1 LKKKKLARG
10 FTKIIDY
17 KQELIRDT
25 SQGIEQES
33 EKKNPVNGNGDLIDQ
48 TIKEEESQ
56 EERKIDNFVN
66 IQVIGIGG
74 SGNNAI
80 EEMATHRI
88 NGLKLVALN
97 TDLQALSLSQ
107 ASQKVQIG
115 KLTTRGLGAGG
126 DPEIGKKAAEEDK
139 NLISK
144 VLEDADIVFIT
155 AGMGGGTGS
164 GAAPVVAEIAKRE
177 GALTIGVVT
186 RPFSFEGKKR
196 MTQAEQGIEELK
208 KQVDALITISND
220 RLLSMISKD
229 TSVKEAFE
237 ITDRVLRQSVQA
249 IADLITIPGL
259 INLDL
264 ADVRAVI
271 KDAGLALVGIGVGR
285 GNNKATSAAE
295 AAISSPLLEVSI
307 KGSRSLLVNVTGG
320 LDMSLYEINEIV
332 DLVSKSAG
340 SEANIVFG
348 AIISEKMQDEIRVTV
363 IATKCEKYL
372 ENDQQSNINILR
384 EKTEEKK
391 KIEDEIK
398 ERKISHY
405 ISNDDFKADRP
416 KEDFSRNKD
425 LSNEQKSDVAEGDL
439 TKKYKNKEDLDI
451 PTFLRRRNKRY

>member
-25 SQGIEQES
+25 SQSIKKEQEDP
-33 EKKNPVNGNGDLIDQ
+33 NLINGNGNLVERNDNIR
-48 TIKEEESQ
+48 KEVPIESQ
-56 EERKIDNFVN
+56 EIEQFVN
-66 IQVIGIGG
+66 IKVIGIGG

-80 EEMATHRI
+80 EEMANHPI
-88 NGLKLVALN
+88 NGLKLIALN

-126 DPEIGKKAAEEDK
+126 DPEVGKKAAEEDR
-139 NLISK
+139 NMISK

-186 RPFSFEGKKR
+186 RPFTFEGRKR
-196 MTQAEQGIEELK
+196 IVQAEQGIEELK

-271 KDAGLALVGIGVGR
+271 KNAGFALVGIGLGR
-285 GNNKATSAAE
+285 GNNKATTAAE

-307 KGSRSLLVNVTGG
+307 KGSSSLLVNVTGG

-332 DLVSKSAG
+332 DLVSKAAG

-348 AIISEKMQDEIRVTV
+348 AIISENMKDEIRVTV
-363 IATKCEKYL
+363 IATKCEKYME
-372 ENDQQSNINILR
+372 ENQKNIETIQ
-384 EKTEEKK
+384 E
-391 KIEDEIK
+391 KIEIKKEDNDKKEIK
-398 ERKISHY
+398 KEKNDIFSLNDNDKKDGPPRSPNTVYEKPADT
-405 ISNDDFKADRP
+405 DDFDI
-416 KEDFSRNKD
+416 
-425 LSNEQKSDVAEGDL
+425 
-439 TKKYKNKEDLDI
+439 TTKYKDKEDLDI
-451 PTFLRRRNKRY
+451 PTFLRKRSKRF

>member
-1 LKKKKLARG
+1 MKKKKLARG

-25 SQGIEQES
+25 SQSIKKEQEDP
-33 EKKNPVNGNGDLIDQ
+33 NLINGNGNLVERNDNIR
-48 TIKEEESQ
+48 KEVPIESQ
-56 EERKIDNFVN
+56 EIEQFVN
-66 IQVIGIGG
+66 IKVIGIGG

-80 EEMATHRI
+80 EEMANHPI
-88 NGLKLVALN
+88 NGLKLIALN

-126 DPEIGKKAAEEDK
+126 DPEVGKKAAEEDR
-139 NLISK
+139 NMISK

-186 RPFSFEGKKR
+186 RPFTFEGRKR
-196 MTQAEQGIEELK
+196 IVQAEQGIEELK

-271 KDAGLALVGIGVGR
+271 KNAGFALVGIGLGR
-285 GNNKATSAAE
+285 GNNKATTAAE

-307 KGSRSLLVNVTGG
+307 KGSSSLLVNVTGG

-332 DLVSKSAG
+332 DLVSKAAG

-348 AIISEKMQDEIRVTV
+348 AIISENMKDEIRVTV
-363 IATKCEKYL
+363 IATKCEKYME
-372 ENDQQSNINILR
+372 ENQKNIETIQ
-384 EKTEEKK
+384 E
-391 KIEDEIK
+391 KIEIKKEDNDKKEIK
-398 ERKISHY
+398 KEKNDIFSLNNNDKKDGPPRS
-405 ISNDDFKADRP
+405 SNTVYEKPADTDDFDI
-416 KEDFSRNKD
+416 
-425 LSNEQKSDVAEGDL
+425 
-439 TKKYKNKEDLDI
+439 TTKYKDKEDLDI
-451 PTFLRRRNKRY
+451 PTFLRKRSKRF

>member
-1 LKKKKLARG
+1 ML
-10 FTKIIDY
+10 
-17 KQELIRDT
+17 E
-25 SQGIEQES
+25 
-33 EKKNPVNGNGDLIDQ
+33 
-48 TIKEEESQ
+48 KEEKI
-56 EERKIDNFVN
+56 EEFVN
-66 IQVIGIGG
+66 IKVIGIGG
-74 SGNNAI
+74 SGNNAV
-80 EEMATHRI
+80 EEMANHRI
-88 NGLKLVALN
+88 NGLKLIALN

-107 ASQKVQIG
+107 ATQKIQIG

-126 DPEIGKKAAEEDK
+126 DPEIGKKAAEEDR
-139 NLISK
+139 NMISK

-186 RPFSFEGKKR
+186 RPFTFEGRKR
-196 MTQAEQGIEELK
+196 IVQAEKGIEELK

-271 KDAGLALVGIGVGR
+271 KDAGFALVGIGVGR
-285 GNNKATSAAE
+285 GNNKGSTAAE

-307 KGSRSLLVNVTGG
+307 KGSNSLLVNVTGG
-320 LDMSLYEINEIV
+320 LDMSLYEINQIV
-332 DLVSKSAG
+332 DIVSKAAG
-340 SEANIVFG
+340 NEANIVFG

-363 IATKCEKYL
+363 IATKCEKNMS
-372 ENDQQSNINILR
+372 EQQYKVETINEKVEKEEIKKEFEKEAIESLLDNKKDIPNKDKNLNN
-384 EKTEEKK
+384 EKTTET
-391 KIEDEIK
+391 DEYEI
-398 ERKISHY
+398 
-405 ISNDDFKADRP
+405 
-416 KEDFSRNKD
+416 
-425 LSNEQKSDVAEGDL
+425 
-439 TKKYKNKEDLDI
+439 TKKYKDKEDLDI
-451 PTFLRRRNKRY
+451 PTFLRKRNKRF

>member
-1 LKKKKLARG
+1 MKKKKLARG

-25 SQGIEQES
+25 SQGLDREQE
-33 EKKNPVNGNGDLIDQ
+33 EKNLSNGNGNLVDRNDDIQEEILE
-48 TIKEEESQ
+48 KEEKI
-56 EERKIDNFVN
+56 EEFVN
-66 IQVIGIGG
+66 IKVIGIGG
-74 SGNNAI
+74 SGNNAV
-80 EEMATHRI
+80 EEMANHRI
-88 NGLKLVALN
+88 NGLKLIALN

-107 ASQKVQIG
+107 ATQKIQIG

-126 DPEIGKKAAEEDK
+126 DPEIGKKAAEEDR
-139 NLISK
+139 NMISK

-186 RPFSFEGKKR
+186 RPFTFEGRKR
-196 MTQAEQGIEELK
+196 IVQAEKGIEELK

-271 KDAGLALVGIGVGR
+271 KDAGFALVGIGVGR
-285 GNNKATSAAE
+285 GNNKGSTAAE

-307 KGSRSLLVNVTGG
+307 KGSNSLLVNVTGG
-320 LDMSLYEINEIV
+320 LDMSLYEINQIV
-332 DLVSKSAG
+332 DIVSKAAG
-340 SEANIVFG
+340 NEANIVFG

-363 IATKCEKYL
+363 IATKCEKNMS
-372 ENDQQSNINILR
+372 EQQYKVETINEKVEKEEIKKEYEKEAIESLLDNKKDIPNKDKNLNN
-384 EKTEEKK
+384 EKTTET
-391 KIEDEIK
+391 DEYEI
-398 ERKISHY
+398 
-405 ISNDDFKADRP
+405 
-416 KEDFSRNKD
+416 
-425 LSNEQKSDVAEGDL
+425 
-439 TKKYKNKEDLDI
+439 TKKYKDKEDLDI
-451 PTFLRRRNKRY
+451 PTFLRKRNKRF

>member
-1 LKKKKLARG
+1 MKKKKLARG
-10 FTKIIDY
+10 FTKIMDY

-25 SQGIEQES
+25 SRDLTKEREMQ
-33 EKKNPVNGNGDLIDQ
+33 NPINGNGDLIERD
-48 TIKEEESQ
+48 IKEEVPT
-56 EERKIDNFVN
+56 EEPRVENFVN
-66 IQVIGIGG
+66 IKVIGIGG

-80 EEMATHRI
+80 EEMANHRI
-88 NGLKLVALN
+88 NGLRLIAIN

-126 DPEIGKKAAEEDK
+126 DPDIGKKAAEEDR
-139 NLISK
+139 NTISK

-164 GAAPVVAEIAKRE
+164 GAAPIIAEIAKRE

-186 RPFSFEGKKR
+186 RPFGFEGRKR
-196 MTQAEQGIEELK
+196 MVQAEQGIEELK

-220 RLLSMISKD
+220 RLLGMISKD

-237 ITDRVLRQSVQA
+237 ITDLVLRQSVQA

-271 KDAGLALVGIGVGR
+271 KNAGLALVGIGVGR
-285 GNNKATSAAE
+285 GNNKGTTAAE

-320 LDMSLYEINEIV
+320 MDMSLYEINEIV
-332 DLVSKSAG
+332 DLVSKAAG

-348 AIISEKMQDEIRVTV
+348 AIISENMQDEIRVTV
-363 IATKCEKYL
+363 IATKCEDAIDETDYPEKIVPVQEKIASEEETKKEKIPQVSL
-372 ENDQQSNINILR
+372 ENTPEPVPKETVRRNENPR
-384 EKTEEKK
+384 EEKGTDL
-391 KIEDEIK
+391 EDLGITK
-398 ERKISHY
+398 RY
-405 ISNDDFKADRP
+405 
-416 KEDFSRNKD
+416 KD
-425 LSNEQKSDVAEGDL
+425 
-439 TKKYKNKEDLDI
+439 KEDLDI
-451 PTFLRRRNKRY
+451 PTFLRRGKNRRFP

>member
-1 LKKKKLARG
+1 MKKKKLARG

-25 SQGIEQES
+25 SQGLDREQE
-33 EKKNPVNGNGDLIDQ
+33 EKNLSNGNGNLVDRNDDIQEEILE
-48 TIKEEESQ
+48 KEEKI
-56 EERKIDNFVN
+56 EEFVN
-66 IQVIGIGG
+66 IKVIGIGG
-74 SGNNAI
+74 SGNNAV
-80 EEMATHRI
+80 EEMANHRI
-88 NGLKLVALN
+88 NGLKLIALN

-107 ASQKVQIG
+107 ATQKIQIG

-126 DPEIGKKAAEEDK
+126 DPEIGKKAAEEDR
-139 NLISK
+139 NMISK

-186 RPFSFEGKKR
+186 RPFTFEGRKR
-196 MTQAEQGIEELK
+196 IVQAEKGIEELK

-271 KDAGLALVGIGVGR
+271 KDAGFALVGIGVGR
-285 GNNKATSAAE
+285 GNNKGSTAAE

-307 KGSRSLLVNVTGG
+307 KGSNSLLVNVTGG
-320 LDMSLYEINEIV
+320 LDMSLYEINQIV
-332 DLVSKSAG
+332 DIVSKAAG
-340 SEANIVFG
+340 NEANIVFG

-363 IATKCEKYL
+363 IATKCEKNMN
-372 ENDQQSNINILR
+372 EQQYKVETINEKVEKEEIKKEFEKEAIESLLDNKKDIPNKDKNLNN
-384 EKTEEKK
+384 EKTTET
-391 KIEDEIK
+391 DEYEI
-398 ERKISHY
+398 
-405 ISNDDFKADRP
+405 
-416 KEDFSRNKD
+416 
-425 LSNEQKSDVAEGDL
+425 
-439 TKKYKNKEDLDI
+439 TKKYKDKEDLDI
-451 PTFLRRRNKRY
+451 PTFLRKRNKRF

>member
-1 LKKKKLARG
+1 MKKKKLARG
-10 FTKIIDY
+10 FTKIMDY

-25 SQGIEQES
+25 SQGLKREQE
-33 EKKNPVNGNGDLIDQ
+33 KQNPINGNGDLVDRSNIREEVP
-48 TIKEEESQ
+48 KEEQ
-56 EERKIDNFVN
+56 KIEEFVS
-66 IQVIGIGG
+66 IKVIGIGG

-80 EEMATHRI
+80 EEMANNRI
-88 NGLKLVALN
+88 NGLRLIALN

-126 DPEIGKKAAEEDK
+126 DPEIGKKAAEEDR
-139 NLISK
+139 NMISK

-186 RPFSFEGKKR
+186 RPFSFEGRKR
-196 MTQAEQGIEELK
+196 MFQAEQGIEELK

-229 TSVKEAFE
+229 TSVKDAFE

-271 KDAGLALVGIGVGR
+271 RDAGLALVGIGVGR
-285 GNNKATSAAE
+285 GNNKGTTAAE

-307 KGSRSLLVNVTGG
+307 KGSNSLLVNVTGG

-332 DLVSKSAG
+332 DLVSKAAG

-348 AIISEKMQDEIRVTV
+348 AIISENMQDEIRVTV
-363 IATKCEKYL
+363 IATKCEKFMT
-372 ENDQQSNINILR
+372 DHQ
-384 EKTEEKK
+384 EKIEKIKDRLEEK
-391 KIEDEIK
+391 EEIK
-398 ERKISHY
+398 KEKVSHY
-405 ISNDDFKADRP
+405 NLDHLHDVPIKDKGLSSDKPLD
-416 KEDFSRNKD
+416 KED
-425 LSNEQKSDVAEGDL
+425 LGI
-439 TKKYKNKEDLDI
+439 TKKYKDKEDLDI
-451 PTFLRRRNKRY
+451 PTFLRRKNKRY

>member
-1 LKKKKLARG
+1 MKKKKLARG

-25 SQGIEQES
+25 SQGLDREQE
-33 EKKNPVNGNGDLIDQ
+33 EKNLSNGNGNLVDRNDDIQEEILE
-48 TIKEEESQ
+48 KEEKI
-56 EERKIDNFVN
+56 EEFVN
-66 IQVIGIGG
+66 IKVIGIGG
-74 SGNNAI
+74 SGNNAV
-80 EEMATHRI
+80 EEMANHRI
-88 NGLKLVALN
+88 NGLKLIALN

-107 ASQKVQIG
+107 ATQKIQIG

-126 DPEIGKKAAEEDK
+126 DPEIGKKAAEEDR
-139 NLISK
+139 NMISK

-186 RPFSFEGKKR
+186 RPFTFEGRKR
-196 MTQAEQGIEELK
+196 IVQAEKGIEELK

-271 KDAGLALVGIGVGR
+271 KDAGFALVGIGVGR
-285 GNNKATSAAE
+285 GNNKGSTAAE

-307 KGSRSLLVNVTGG
+307 KGSNSLLVNVTGG
-320 LDMSLYEINEIV
+320 LDMSLYEINQIV
-332 DLVSKSAG
+332 DIVSKAAG
-340 SEANIVFG
+340 NEANIVFG

-363 IATKCEKYL
+363 IATKCEKNMS
-372 ENDQQSNINILR
+372 EQQYKVETINEKVEKEEIKKEFEKEAIESLLDNKKDIPNKDKNLNN
-384 EKTEEKK
+384 EKTTET
-391 KIEDEIK
+391 DEYEI
-398 ERKISHY
+398 
-405 ISNDDFKADRP
+405 
-416 KEDFSRNKD
+416 
-425 LSNEQKSDVAEGDL
+425 
-439 TKKYKNKEDLDI
+439 TKKYKDKEDLDI
-451 PTFLRRRNKRY
+451 PTFLRKRNKRF

>member
-1 LKKKKLARG
+1 MKKKKLARG
-10 FTKIIDY
+10 FTKIMDY

-25 SQGIEQES
+25 SQDLTKERVIQ
-33 EKKNPVNGNGDLIDQ
+33 NPINGNGDLIDRN
-48 TIKEEESQ
+48 IKEEEPK
-56 EERKIDNFVN
+56 EETKIENFVN
-66 IQVIGIGG
+66 IKVLGIGG

-80 EEMATHRI
+80 EEMANYRI
-88 NGLKLVALN
+88 NGLKLVAIN

-126 DPEIGKKAAEEDK
+126 DPETGKKAAEEDR
-139 NLISK
+139 NMISK

-164 GAAPVVAEIAKRE
+164 GAAPIVAEIAKRE

-186 RPFSFEGKKR
+186 RPFGFEGRKR
-196 MTQAEQGIEELK
+196 MAQAEQGIEALK

-220 RLLSMISKD
+220 RLLNMISKD

-271 KDAGLALVGIGVGR
+271 KNAGLALVGIGVGR
-285 GNNKATSAAE
+285 GNNKGTTAAE

-332 DLVSKSAG
+332 DLVSKAAG

-348 AIISEKMQDEIRVTV
+348 AIISENMQDEIRVTV
-363 IATKCEKYL
+363 IATKCEDVIT
-372 ENDQQSNINILR
+372 DQAEKIVSMKQKAEPEEETKR
-384 EKTEEKK
+384 EKMPQVSVESKYDVLPKNTGQRNETLRDEKGS
-391 KIEDEIK
+391 DL
-398 ERKISHY
+398 
-405 ISNDDFKADRP
+405 DD
-416 KEDFSRNKD
+416 
-425 LSNEQKSDVAEGDL
+425 LGI
-439 TKKYKNKEDLDI
+439 TKKYKDKEDLDI
-451 PTFLRRRNKRY
+451 PTFLRRKNKRYP

>member
-10 FTKIIDY
+10 FTKIMDY

-25 SQGIEQES
+25 SQGIQKEQEES
-33 EKKNPVNGNGDLIDQ
+33 DIINGNGNLIESDDN
-48 TIKEEESQ
+48 IKEDTPEEEQ
-56 EERKIDNFVN
+56 KIEEFVN
-66 IQVIGIGG
+66 IKVIGIGG

-88 NGLKLVALN
+88 NGLKLIALN

-126 DPEIGKKAAEEDK
+126 DPEIGKKAAEEDR
-139 NLISK
+139 NMISK

-186 RPFSFEGKKR
+186 RPFTFEGRKR
-196 MTQAEQGIEELK
+196 IVQAEQGIEELK

-271 KDAGLALVGIGVGR
+271 KDAGFALVGIGVGR
-285 GNNKATSAAE
+285 GNNKGTTAAE

-307 KGSRSLLVNVTGG
+307 KGSTSLLVNVTGG

-332 DLVSKSAG
+332 DLVSKAAG

-348 AIISEKMQDEIRVTV
+348 AIISENMKDEIRVTV
-363 IATKCEKYL
+363 IATKCEKYME
-372 ENDQQSNINILR
+372 ENQKNIETIQQKIEKENNIRKEIKKEKAEIFNADEKKDVPPRATNLTN
-384 EKTEEKK
+384 EKTV
-391 KIEDEIK
+391 
-398 ERKISHY
+398 
-405 ISNDDFKADRP
+405 NDDELDI
-416 KEDFSRNKD
+416 
-425 LSNEQKSDVAEGDL
+425 
-439 TKKYKNKEDLDI
+439 TTKYKDKEDLDI
-451 PTFLRRRNKRY
+451 PTFLRNRKKRF

>member
-1 LKKKKLARG
+1 MKKKKLARG

-25 SQGIEQES
+25 SQSIKKEQEDP
-33 EKKNPVNGNGDLIDQ
+33 NLINGNGNLVERNDNIR
-48 TIKEEESQ
+48 KEVPIESQ
-56 EERKIDNFVN
+56 EIEQFVN
-66 IQVIGIGG
+66 IKVIGIGG

-80 EEMATHRI
+80 EEMANHPI
-88 NGLKLVALN
+88 NGLKLIALN

-126 DPEIGKKAAEEDK
+126 DPEVGKKAAEEDR
-139 NLISK
+139 NMISK

-186 RPFSFEGKKR
+186 RPFTFEGRKR
-196 MTQAEQGIEELK
+196 IVQAEQGIEELK

-271 KDAGLALVGIGVGR
+271 KNAGFALVGIGLGR
-285 GNNKATSAAE
+285 GNNKATTAAE

-307 KGSRSLLVNVTGG
+307 KGSSSLLVNVTGG

-332 DLVSKSAG
+332 DLVSKAAG

-348 AIISEKMQDEIRVTV
+348 AIISENMKDEIRVTV
-363 IATKCEKYL
+363 IATKCEKYME
-372 ENDQQSNINILR
+372 ENQKNIETIQ
-384 EKTEEKK
+384 E
-391 KIEDEIK
+391 KIEIKKEDNDKKEIK
-398 ERKISHY
+398 KEKNDIFSLNNNDKKDGPPRSPNTVYEKPADT
-405 ISNDDFKADRP
+405 DDFDI
-416 KEDFSRNKD
+416 
-425 LSNEQKSDVAEGDL
+425 
-439 TKKYKNKEDLDI
+439 TTKYKDKEDLDI
-451 PTFLRRRNKRY
+451 PTFLRKRSKRF

>member
-1 LKKKKLARG
+1 M
-10 FTKIIDY
+10 DY

-25 SQGIEQES
+25 SQGIKQEPE
-33 EKKNPVNGNGDLIDQ
+33 EKSPVNGNGDLVDQ
-48 TIKEEESQ
+48 NIKEEEPQ
-56 EERKIDNFVN
+56 EEQKIDNFVN
-66 IQVIGIGG
+66 IKVIGIGG

-80 EEMATHRI
+80 EEMANHRI

-164 GAAPVVAEIAKRE
+164 GAAPIVAEIAKRE

-249 IADLITIPGL
+249 VADLITIPGL

-363 IATKCEKYL
+363 IATKCEKYI
-372 ENDQQSNINILR
+372 ENNQQSNVDIIR

-391 KIEDEIK
+391 KIEEEIK

-405 ISNDDFKADRP
+405 ISNDDFQPDRP
-416 KEDFSRNKD
+416 KEEPNRNKG
-425 LSNEQKSDVAEGDL
+425 LSNEKKPDVAEDGIA
-439 TKKYKNKEDLDI
+439 KKYKNKEDLDI

>member
-25 SQGIEQES
+25 SQGLDREQE
-33 EKKNPVNGNGDLIDQ
+33 EKNLSNGNGNLVDRNDDIQEEILE
-48 TIKEEESQ
+48 KEEKI
-56 EERKIDNFVN
+56 EEFVN
-66 IQVIGIGG
+66 IKVIGIGG
-74 SGNNAI
+74 SGNNAV
-80 EEMATHRI
+80 EEMANHRI
-88 NGLKLVALN
+88 NGLKLIALN

-107 ASQKVQIG
+107 ATQKIQIG

-126 DPEIGKKAAEEDK
+126 DPEIGKKAAEEDR
-139 NLISK
+139 NMISK

-186 RPFSFEGKKR
+186 RPFTFEGRKR
-196 MTQAEQGIEELK
+196 IVQAEKGIEELK

-271 KDAGLALVGIGVGR
+271 KDAGFALVGIGVGR
-285 GNNKATSAAE
+285 GNNKGSTAAE

-307 KGSRSLLVNVTGG
+307 KGSNSLLVNVTGG
-320 LDMSLYEINEIV
+320 LDMSLYEINQIV
-332 DLVSKSAG
+332 DIVSKAAG
-340 SEANIVFG
+340 NEANIVFG

-363 IATKCEKYL
+363 IATKCEKNMN
-372 ENDQQSNINILR
+372 EQQYKVETINEKVEKEEIKKEFEKEAIESLLDNKKDIPNKDKNLNN
-384 EKTEEKK
+384 EKTTET
-391 KIEDEIK
+391 DEYEI
-398 ERKISHY
+398 
-405 ISNDDFKADRP
+405 
-416 KEDFSRNKD
+416 
-425 LSNEQKSDVAEGDL
+425 
-439 TKKYKNKEDLDI
+439 TKKYKDKEDLDI
-451 PTFLRRRNKRY
+451 PTFLRKRNKRF

>member
-1 LKKKKLARG
+1 MKKKKLARG

-25 SQGIEQES
+25 SQSIKKEQEDP
-33 EKKNPVNGNGDLIDQ
+33 NLINGNGNLVERNDNIR
-48 TIKEEESQ
+48 KEVPIESQ
-56 EERKIDNFVN
+56 EIEQFVN
-66 IQVIGIGG
+66 IKVIGIGG

-80 EEMATHRI
+80 EEMANHPI
-88 NGLKLVALN
+88 NGLKLIALN

-107 ASQKVQIG
+107 ASQNVQIG

-126 DPEIGKKAAEEDK
+126 DPEVGKKAAEEDR
-139 NLISK
+139 NMISK

-186 RPFSFEGKKR
+186 RPFTFEGRKR
-196 MTQAEQGIEELK
+196 IVQAEQGIEELK

-271 KDAGLALVGIGVGR
+271 KNAGFALVGIGLGR
-285 GNNKATSAAE
+285 GNNKATTAAE

-307 KGSRSLLVNVTGG
+307 KGSSSLLVNVTGG

-332 DLVSKSAG
+332 DLVSKAAG

-348 AIISEKMQDEIRVTV
+348 AIISENMKDEIRVTV
-363 IATKCEKYL
+363 IATKCEKYME
-372 ENDQQSNINILR
+372 ENQKNIETIQ
-384 EKTEEKK
+384 E
-391 KIEDEIK
+391 KIEIKKEDNDKKEIK
-398 ERKISHY
+398 KEKNDIFSLNNNDKKDGPPRSPNTVYEKPADT
-405 ISNDDFKADRP
+405 DDFDI
-416 KEDFSRNKD
+416 
-425 LSNEQKSDVAEGDL
+425 
-439 TKKYKNKEDLDI
+439 TTKYKDKEDLDI
-451 PTFLRRRNKRY
+451 PTFLRKRSKRF

>member
-1 LKKKKLARG
+1 ML
-10 FTKIIDY
+10 
-17 KQELIRDT
+17 E
-25 SQGIEQES
+25 
-33 EKKNPVNGNGDLIDQ
+33 
-48 TIKEEESQ
+48 KEEKI
-56 EERKIDNFVN
+56 EEFVN
-66 IQVIGIGG
+66 IKVIGIGG
-74 SGNNAI
+74 SGNNAV
-80 EEMATHRI
+80 EEMANHRI
-88 NGLKLVALN
+88 NGLKLIALN

-107 ASQKVQIG
+107 ATQKIQIG

-126 DPEIGKKAAEEDK
+126 DPEIGKKAAEEDR
-139 NLISK
+139 NMISK

-186 RPFSFEGKKR
+186 RPFTFEGRKR
-196 MTQAEQGIEELK
+196 IVQAEKGIEELK

-271 KDAGLALVGIGVGR
+271 KDAGFALVGIGVGR
-285 GNNKATSAAE
+285 GNNKGSTAAE

-307 KGSRSLLVNVTGG
+307 KGSNSLLVNVTGG
-320 LDMSLYEINEIV
+320 LDMSLYEINQIV
-332 DLVSKSAG
+332 DIVSKAAG
-340 SEANIVFG
+340 NEANIVFG

-363 IATKCEKYL
+363 IATKCEKNMS
-372 ENDQQSNINILR
+372 EQQYKVETINEKVEKEEIKKEYEKEAIESLLDNKKDIPNKDKNLNN
-384 EKTEEKK
+384 EKTTET
-391 KIEDEIK
+391 DEYEI
-398 ERKISHY
+398 
-405 ISNDDFKADRP
+405 
-416 KEDFSRNKD
+416 
-425 LSNEQKSDVAEGDL
+425 
-439 TKKYKNKEDLDI
+439 TKKYKDKEDLDI
-451 PTFLRRRNKRY
+451 PTFLRKRNKRF

>member
-1 LKKKKLARG
+1 MKKKKLARG
-10 FTKIIDY
+10 FTKIMDY

-25 SQGIEQES
+25 SQGVKIEQEE
-33 EKKNPVNGNGDLIDQ
+33 EKPINGNGNLIDRN
-48 TIKEEESQ
+48 INIREEAPKEEQ
-56 EERKIDNFVN
+56 EIEEFVS
-66 IQVIGIGG
+66 IKVIGIGG

-80 EEMATHRI
+80 EEMANHRI
-88 NGLKLVALN
+88 NGLKLIALN

-126 DPEIGKKAAEEDK
+126 DPETGKKAAEEDR
-139 NLISK
+139 NMISK

-186 RPFSFEGKKR
+186 RPFTFEGKKR
-196 MTQAEQGIEELK
+196 IVQAEKGIEELK

-220 RLLSMISKD
+220 QLLSMISKD

-271 KDAGLALVGIGVGR
+271 KDAGFALVGIGVGR
-285 GNNKATSAAE
+285 GNNKGTTAAE
-295 AAISSPLLEVSI
+295 AAISSSLLEVSI
-307 KGSRSLLVNVTGG
+307 KGSSSLLVNVTGG

-332 DLVSKSAG
+332 DLVSKAAG
-340 SEANIVFG
+340 NEANIVFG
-348 AIISEKMQDEIRVTV
+348 AIISESMQDEIRVTV
-363 IATKCEKYL
+363 IATKCEKYMSDYS
-372 ENDQQSNINILR
+372 E
-384 EKTEEKK
+384 
-391 KIEDEIK
+391 KIETVKEKIEKEDDKREIK
-398 ERKISHY
+398 KEKLDYYNSADNRKDIPARDKNYSH
-405 ISNDDFKADRP
+405 DKPADTD
-416 KEDFSRNKD
+416 ES
-425 LSNEQKSDVAEGDL
+425 DL
-439 TKKYKNKEDLDI
+439 TTNTNYKNKEDLDI
-451 PTFLRRRNKRY
+451 PTFLRKRNKRF

>member
-1 LKKKKLARG
+1 MKKKKLARG

-25 SQGIEQES
+25 SQGLDREQE
-33 EKKNPVNGNGDLIDQ
+33 EKNLSNGNGNLVDRNDDIQEEILE
-48 TIKEEESQ
+48 KEEKI
-56 EERKIDNFVN
+56 EEFVN
-66 IQVIGIGG
+66 IKVIGIGG
-74 SGNNAI
+74 SGNNAV
-80 EEMATHRI
+80 EEMANHRI
-88 NGLKLVALN
+88 NGLKLIALN

-107 ASQKVQIG
+107 ATQKIQIG

-126 DPEIGKKAAEEDK
+126 DPEIGKKAAEEDR
-139 NLISK
+139 NMISK

-186 RPFSFEGKKR
+186 RPFTFEGRKR
-196 MTQAEQGIEELK
+196 IVQAEKGIEELK

-271 KDAGLALVGIGVGR
+271 KDAGFALVGIGVGR
-285 GNNKATSAAE
+285 GNNKGSTAAE

-307 KGSRSLLVNVTGG
+307 KGSNSLLVNVTGG
-320 LDMSLYEINEIV
+320 LDMSLYEINQIV
-332 DLVSKSAG
+332 DIVSKAAG
-340 SEANIVFG
+340 NEANIVFG

-363 IATKCEKYL
+363 IATKCEKNMS
-372 ENDQQSNINILR
+372 EQQYKVETINEKVEKEEIKKEFEKEAIESLLDNKKDIPNKDKNLNN
-384 EKTEEKK
+384 EKTTDT
-391 KIEDEIK
+391 DEYEI
-398 ERKISHY
+398 
-405 ISNDDFKADRP
+405 
-416 KEDFSRNKD
+416 
-425 LSNEQKSDVAEGDL
+425 
-439 TKKYKNKEDLDI
+439 TKKYKDKEDLDI
-451 PTFLRRRNKRY
+451 PTFLRKRNKRF

>member
-1 LKKKKLARG
+1 MKKKKLARG
-10 FTKIIDY
+10 FTKIMDY

-25 SQGIEQES
+25 SRGLQSEQE
-33 EKKNPVNGNGDLIDQ
+33 KQNPINGNGDLVDRNRSNIREEVP
-48 TIKEEESQ
+48 KEENKV
-56 EERKIDNFVN
+56 EEFVS
-66 IQVIGIGG
+66 IKVIGIGG

-80 EEMATHRI
+80 EEMANNRI
-88 NGLKLVALN
+88 NGLRLIALN

-107 ASQKVQIG
+107 ASEKVQIG

-126 DPEIGKKAAEEDK
+126 DPEIGKKAAEEDR
-139 NLISK
+139 NMISK

-164 GAAPVVAEIAKRE
+164 GAASVVAEIAKRE

-196 MTQAEQGIEELK
+196 IVQAEQGIEELK

-229 TSVKEAFE
+229 TSVKDAFE

-285 GNNKATSAAE
+285 GNNKGTTAAE

-307 KGSRSLLVNVTGG
+307 KGSSSLLVNVTGG

-332 DLVSKSAG
+332 DLVSKAAG

-348 AIISEKMQDEIRVTV
+348 AIISENMQDEIRVTV
-363 IATKCEKYL
+363 IATKCEKFLIDHQEKITKIKDTL
-372 ENDQQSNINILR
+372 EEREDIKKEKASHYSADYSQDVSPKESDFRNDKQSNIN
-384 EKTEEKK
+384 EVEVT
-391 KIEDEIK
+391 
-398 ERKISHY
+398 RK
-405 ISNDDFKADRP
+405 FKD
-416 KEDFSRNKD
+416 
-425 LSNEQKSDVAEGDL
+425 
-439 TKKYKNKEDLDI
+439 KEDLDI
-451 PTFLRRRNKRY
+451 PTFLRRKNKRY

>member
-10 FTKIIDY
+10 FTKIMDY

-25 SQGIEQES
+25 SQALEKDR
-33 EKKNPVNGNGDLIDQ
+33 EKKNPINGNGDLIDRN
-48 TIKEEESQ
+48 IKEEEPK
-56 EERKIDNFVN
+56 EEIEVENFVN
-66 IQVIGIGG
+66 IKVIGIGG

-80 EEMATHRI
+80 EEMANHRI
-88 NGLKLVALN
+88 NGLRLIAIN

-126 DPEIGKKAAEEDK
+126 DPDIGKKAAEEDR
-139 NLISK
+139 NMISK

-186 RPFSFEGKKR
+186 RPFGFEGRKR
-196 MTQAEQGIEELK
+196 MVQAEQGIEELK

-285 GNNKATSAAE
+285 GNNKGTTAAE

-332 DLVSKSAG
+332 DLVSKAAG

-348 AIISEKMQDEIRVTV
+348 AIISENMQDEIRVTV
-363 IATKCEKYL
+363 IATKCEDFIT
-372 ENDQQSNINILR
+372 DQQ
-384 EKTEEKK
+384 EKIVTVKK
-391 KIEDEIK
+391 ELEQEEIK
-398 ERKISHY
+398 KEKISRYSTDYTHD
-405 ISNDDFKADRP
+405 ILAKDTGLRNEKESDLDD
-416 KEDFSRNKD
+416 
-425 LSNEQKSDVAEGDL
+425 LGI
-439 TKKYKNKEDLDI
+439 TKKYKDKEDLDI
-451 PTFLRRRNKRY
+451 PTFLRKKNKRY

>member
-1 LKKKKLARG
+1 MKKKKLARG

-25 SQGIEQES
+25 SQSIKKEQEDP
-33 EKKNPVNGNGDLIDQ
+33 NLINGNGNLVERNDNIR
-48 TIKEEESQ
+48 KEVPIESQ
-56 EERKIDNFVN
+56 EIEQFVN
-66 IQVIGIGG
+66 IKVIGIGG

-80 EEMATHRI
+80 EEMANHPI
-88 NGLKLVALN
+88 NGLRLIALN

-126 DPEIGKKAAEEDK
+126 DPEVGKKAAEEDR
-139 NLISK
+139 NMISK

-186 RPFSFEGKKR
+186 RPFTFEGRKR
-196 MTQAEQGIEELK
+196 IVQAEQGIEELK

-271 KDAGLALVGIGVGR
+271 KNAGFALVGIGLGR
-285 GNNKATSAAE
+285 GNNKATTAAE

-307 KGSRSLLVNVTGG
+307 KGSSSLLVNVTGG

-332 DLVSKSAG
+332 DLVSKAAG

-348 AIISEKMQDEIRVTV
+348 AIISENMKDEIRVTV
-363 IATKCEKYL
+363 IATKCEKYME
-372 ENDQQSNINILR
+372 ENQKNIETIQ
-384 EKTEEKK
+384 E
-391 KIEDEIK
+391 KIEIKKEDNDKKEIK
-398 ERKISHY
+398 KEKNDIFSLNDNDKKDGPPRSPNTVYEKPADT
-405 ISNDDFKADRP
+405 DDFDI
-416 KEDFSRNKD
+416 
-425 LSNEQKSDVAEGDL
+425 
-439 TKKYKNKEDLDI
+439 TTKYKDKDDLDI
-451 PTFLRRRNKRY
+451 PTFLRKRSKRF

>member
-1 LKKKKLARG
+1 MKKKKLARG
-10 FTKIIDY
+10 FTKIMDY

-25 SQGIEQES
+25 SQGIQKGQEKS
-33 EKKNPVNGNGDLIDQ
+33 NIINGNGNLVESDDN
-48 TIKEEESQ
+48 IKEETP
-56 EERKIDNFVN
+56 EEEQLIEEFVN
-66 IQVIGIGG
+66 IKVIGIGG

-88 NGLKLVALN
+88 NGLKLIALN

-126 DPEIGKKAAEEDK
+126 DPEIGKKAAEEDR
-139 NLISK
+139 NMISK
-144 VLEDADIVFIT
+144 VLEDADIVFVT

-186 RPFSFEGKKR
+186 RPFTFEGRKR
-196 MTQAEQGIEELK
+196 IVQAEQGIEELK

-220 RLLSMISKD
+220 QLLSMISKD

-271 KDAGLALVGIGVGR
+271 KDAGFALVGIGVGR
-285 GNNKATSAAE
+285 GNNKGTTAAE

-307 KGSRSLLVNVTGG
+307 KGSSSLLVNVTGG

-332 DLVSKSAG
+332 DLVSKAAG

-348 AIISEKMQDEIRVTV
+348 AIISEKMKDEIRVTV
-363 IATKCEKYL
+363 IATKCEKYIE
-372 ENDQQSNINILR
+372 ENQKNIETVQQKIEKEDNSRKEIKK
-384 EKTEEKK
+384 EKTEIFNADKRKDVPPKASNVINEKPVDN
-391 KIEDEIK
+391 DELDI
-398 ERKISHY
+398 
-405 ISNDDFKADRP
+405 
-416 KEDFSRNKD
+416 
-425 LSNEQKSDVAEGDL
+425 
-439 TKKYKNKEDLDI
+439 TTKYKDKEDLDI
-451 PTFLRRRNKRY
+451 PTFLRNRKKRF

>member
-1 LKKKKLARG
+1 M
-10 FTKIIDY
+10 DY

-25 SQGIEQES
+25 SQALEKDR
-33 EKKNPVNGNGDLIDQ
+33 EKKNPINGNGDLIDRN
-48 TIKEEESQ
+48 IKEEEPK
-56 EERKIDNFVN
+56 EEIEVENFVN
-66 IQVIGIGG
+66 IKVIGIGG

-80 EEMATHRI
+80 EEMANHRI
-88 NGLKLVALN
+88 NGLRLIAIN

-126 DPEIGKKAAEEDK
+126 DPDIGKKAAEEDR
-139 NLISK
+139 NMISK

-186 RPFSFEGKKR
+186 RPFGFEGRKR
-196 MTQAEQGIEELK
+196 MVQAEQGIEELK

-285 GNNKATSAAE
+285 GNNKGTTAAE

-332 DLVSKSAG
+332 DLVSKAAG

-348 AIISEKMQDEIRVTV
+348 AIISENMQDEIRVTV
-363 IATKCEKYL
+363 IATKCEDFIT
-372 ENDQQSNINILR
+372 DQQ
-384 EKTEEKK
+384 EKIVTVKK
-391 KIEDEIK
+391 ELEQEEIK
-398 ERKISHY
+398 KEKISRYSTDYTHD
-405 ISNDDFKADRP
+405 ILAKDTGLRNEKESDLDD
-416 KEDFSRNKD
+416 
-425 LSNEQKSDVAEGDL
+425 LGI
-439 TKKYKNKEDLDI
+439 TKKYKDKEDLDI
-451 PTFLRRRNKRY
+451 PTFLRKKNKRY

>member
-1 LKKKKLARG
+1 M
-10 FTKIIDY
+10 DY

-25 SQGIEQES
+25 SQGLTKEPTKFSPI
-33 EKKNPVNGNGDLIDQ
+33 NGNGDLSYRNIAERV
-48 TIKEEESQ
+48 TQ
-56 EERKIDNFVN
+56 EVPEVDNFVS
-66 IQVIGIGG
+66 IKVIGIGG

-80 EEMATHRI
+80 EEMANHRI
-88 NGLKLVALN
+88 NGLQLIAIN

-126 DPEIGKKAAEEDK
+126 DPEIGKKAAEEDRNTIAK
-139 NLISK
+139 A
-144 VLEDADIVFIT
+144 LEGADIVFIT

-196 MTQAEQGIEELK
+196 IIQAEQGIEELK

-220 RLLSMISKD
+220 RLLTMISKD

-249 IADLITIPGL
+249 VADLITTPGL

-271 KDAGLALVGIGVGR
+271 KDAGLALVGIGIGR
-285 GNNKATSAAE
+285 GNNKALTAAE

-307 KGSRSLLVNVTGG
+307 KGSTSLLVNVTGG

-332 DLVSKSAG
+332 DLVSKAAG
-340 SEANIVFG
+340 REANIVFG
-348 AIISEKMQDEIRVTV
+348 AIISENMQDEIRVTV
-363 IATKCEKYL
+363 IATKCEKAMPIYQESSETIYVKEKL
-372 ENDQQSNINILR
+372 EQVESKK
-384 EKTEEKK
+384 EKLFPSSFEHLSESPIPKATELDLNNEKS
-391 KIEDEIK
+391 IGEAVE
-398 ERKISHY
+398 
-405 ISNDDFKADRP
+405 NF
-416 KEDFSRNKD
+416 
-425 LSNEQKSDVAEGDL
+425 DL
-439 TKKYKNKEDLDI
+439 TKKYKDKEDLDI
-451 PTFLRRRNKRY
+451 PTFLRKKYKRF

>member
-1 LKKKKLARG
+1 MKKKKLARG

-25 SQGIEQES
+25 SQGLDREQE
-33 EKKNPVNGNGDLIDQ
+33 EKNLSNGNGNLVDRNDDIQEEILE
-48 TIKEEESQ
+48 KEEKI
-56 EERKIDNFVN
+56 EEFVN
-66 IQVIGIGG
+66 IKVIGIGG
-74 SGNNAI
+74 SGNNAV
-80 EEMATHRI
+80 EEMANHRI
-88 NGLKLVALN
+88 NGLKLIALN

-107 ASQKVQIG
+107 ATQKIQIG

-126 DPEIGKKAAEEDK
+126 DPEIGKKAAEEDR
-139 NLISK
+139 NMISK

-186 RPFSFEGKKR
+186 RPFTFEGRKR
-196 MTQAEQGIEELK
+196 IVQAEKGIEELK

-271 KDAGLALVGIGVGR
+271 KDAGFALVGIGVGR
-285 GNNKATSAAE
+285 GNNKGSTAAE

-307 KGSRSLLVNVTGG
+307 KGSNSLLVNVTGG
-320 LDMSLYEINEIV
+320 LDMSLYEINQIV
-332 DLVSKSAG
+332 DIVSKAAG
-340 SEANIVFG
+340 NEANIVFG

-363 IATKCEKYL
+363 IATKCEKNMN
-372 ENDQQSNINILR
+372 EQQYKVETINEKVEKEEIKKEFEKEAIESLLDNKKDIPNKDKNLNN
-384 EKTEEKK
+384 EKTTDT
-391 KIEDEIK
+391 DEYEI
-398 ERKISHY
+398 
-405 ISNDDFKADRP
+405 
-416 KEDFSRNKD
+416 
-425 LSNEQKSDVAEGDL
+425 
-439 TKKYKNKEDLDI
+439 TKKYKDKEDLDI
-451 PTFLRRRNKRY
+451 PTFLRKRNKRF